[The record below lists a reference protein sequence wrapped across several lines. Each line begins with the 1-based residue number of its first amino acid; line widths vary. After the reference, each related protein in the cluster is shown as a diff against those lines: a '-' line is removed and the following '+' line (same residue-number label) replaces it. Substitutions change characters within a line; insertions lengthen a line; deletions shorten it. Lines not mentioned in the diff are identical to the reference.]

1 VSKTNGFC
9 KLKLK
14 FKFQKQ
20 VLFSLPLKK
29 VMKGVTLEVIGKR
42 ILSMEVIKSLLCLSQ
57 VKKIVGFISTQLKMV
72 GRISTKK
79 ILPQI

>member
-9 KLKLK
+9 KLKL
-14 FKFQKQ
+14 KFQKQ